1 MKHRT
6 RLTRHQ
12 TFDLHQKLPLFSVTI
27 KSSLTNKNGQMF
39 ISLYENFVLTCNFT
53 GNLEPK
59 LSDEIPTR
67 LRWTPKIKFFHSN
80 IELDIEHENTDSTKV
95 FWRNHPSL
103 YPGLNVFAHTQPM
116 DRFKS
121 SYSILIQP
129 YNIEASQGKYHCSV
143 ELYEAEGFGRVQFI
157 SNRLYLN

>member
-1 MKHRT
+1 MKVNRSSLVVVLVTIVTIVYGSNMKHRT

-80 IELDIEHENTDSTKV
+80 IELGGFECMTKC
-95 FWRNHPSL
+95 
-103 YPGLNVFAHTQPM
+103 
-116 DRFKS
+116 KS
-121 SYSILIQP
+121 
-129 YNIEASQGKYHCSV
+129 KW
-143 ELYEAEGFGRVQFI
+143 
-157 SNRLYLN
+157 